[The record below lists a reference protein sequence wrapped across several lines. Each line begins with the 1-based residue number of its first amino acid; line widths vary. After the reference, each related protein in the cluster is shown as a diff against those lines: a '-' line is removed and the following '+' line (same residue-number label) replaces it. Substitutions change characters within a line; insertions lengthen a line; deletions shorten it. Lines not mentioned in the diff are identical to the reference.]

1 MTPDFVRPPTAQE
14 AVLGELRRLLVT
26 GELAPGTP
34 VRQEALAERLGVSRV
49 PLREALKVLEG
60 EGHVRYLP
68 RRGYVVA
75 ELSVDDLTEVYRLR
89 ELLEAE
95 AIRVAVPRLDDT
107 AVTAIETAAREVDTA
122 GRRGDLAGMTEHN
135 REFHFLLFDAAG
147 MPRLSRTLRQL
158 WDATD
163 VYRSVYFAG
172 SEHRTRVV
180 HEHAD
185 LVAALAEGDIERA
198 VAVQAAHRDHSVA
211 AVTAALRATSAP
223 SPTTGSAGAGGARRA
238 R

>member
-1 MTPDFVRPPTAQE
+1 MVSVMTVAFVRPPTATE
-14 AVLGELRRLLVT
+14 AVLTEMRRMLVT
-26 GELAPGTP
+26 GELAPGAP

-60 EGHVRYLP
+60 EGHVAYLP

-75 ELSVDDLTEVYRLR
+75 ELSVDDLVEVYRMR

-95 AIRVAVPRLDDT
+95 AIRVAVPRLDPD
-107 AVTAIETAAREVDTA
+107 AVDAIAAAAREVDAA
-122 GRRGDLAGMTEHN
+122 GRAGDLAAMTTAN
-135 REFHFLLFDAAG
+135 RDFHFLLFDAAS

-172 SEHRTRVV
+172 TGNRTRVK
-180 HEHAD
+180 HEHAA
-185 LVAALAEGDIERA
+185 LVAALRDGDAELAVHLQAEHRA
-198 VAVQAAHRDHSVA
+198 HSVYA
-211 AVTAALRATSAP
+211 ITAALTR
-223 SPTTGSAGAGGARRA
+223 
-238 R
+238 